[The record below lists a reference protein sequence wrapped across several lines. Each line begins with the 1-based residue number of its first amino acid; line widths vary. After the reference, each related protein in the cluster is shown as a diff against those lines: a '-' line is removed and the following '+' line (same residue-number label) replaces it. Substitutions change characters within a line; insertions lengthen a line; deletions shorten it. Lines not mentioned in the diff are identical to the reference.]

1 MSDHKH
7 HIRKCSAQ
15 AEGVL
20 NSGRVRESGHFMKAI
35 NKRFKIH
42 TNNPPKKLK
51 KGGRRNFYI
60 SKTYTLNP

>member
-15 AEGVL
+15 AEGVV

-42 TNNPPKKLK
+42 TNNPPKKFQKAQK
-51 KGGRRNFYI
+51 KGGRRNF
-60 SKTYTLNP
+60 

>member
-1 MSDHKH
+1 MFG
-7 HIRKCSAQ
+7 Q

-42 TNNPPKKLK
+42 TNNPPKKFQKAQK
-51 KGGRRNFYI
+51 KRRAEEFLNIENIHVKPLTENF
-60 SKTYTLNP
+60 